1 MSDNNSYVRSW
12 KSMESYPAVDAFLRG
27 CMQNYGSKAVDR
39 VKVLYIIRLYHAA
52 LWRRRRKKER
62 KKQFPPYDIYLSLI

>member
-52 LWRRRRKKER
+52 L
-62 KKQFPPYDIYLSLI
+62 